1 MMKDCGFGNISYM
14 KKTGCGSI
22 MVKTEHSG
30 EYFSPLF
37 LYLRRKV
44 FILF

>member
-1 MMKDCGFGNISYM
+1 MKDCGFGNISSM
-14 KKTGCGSI
+14 KNTGCGPI
-22 MVKTEHSG
+22 MVKTELSG

-37 LYLRRKV
+37 LYLRREI

>member
-14 KKTGCGSI
+14 KRTGRGSI
-22 MVKTEHSG
+22 MVKTELSG
-30 EYFSPLF
+30 EYFSLFF

-44 FILF
+44 FVHF